1 MPFLATEYAAMCEPE
16 LGRVPKIA
24 CDGGVLI
31 PITVDGV
38 EVFED
43 PGNHACDNP
52 DGLRGGCSPGSRL
65 GHVEGRDAGGSPR
78 PEVSWV
84 YFCRSVGPEN
94 LEQRGW
100 GSVQLI
106 GYNRQSGATCFFEA
120 ADGRHSLPE
129 EHPAN
134 SEIRDQRPWV
144 SFDGHRMVGQM
155 PGPDDPDFNDAFM
168 PPPPA
173 DMNRDGEPDVV
184 QCVQC
189 HQSGPFIHDPFMDSA
204 RDPDDP
210 SRPVMPEITGR
221 DVPYYVVGGT
231 DWDMR
236 TIHIEGNR
244 CLGCHS
250 APMEISQIFE
260 AAGLEVNSFMPP
272 HAPGQHGRRLPGAR
286 RLLARGAGEHA
297 GLRLGRP
304 VGAGARG
311 RRRGR
316 RLPAQERLLQPARR
330 EGRRRRRQGRRP
342 VAWSGPARPDP
353 SVRSASVMCAFPH
366 PRDLA
371 GPFGA
376 DYDGARNGQ
385 KKPGL
390 LPSTESER
398 P

>member
-16 LGRVPKIA
+16 LGRVPKVA
-24 CDGGVLI
+24 CDDGVLI
-31 PITVDGV
+31 PITVGGV
-38 EVFED
+38 EVFDD
-43 PGNHACDNP
+43 PGNHACDHP
-52 DGLRGGCSPGSRL
+52 DGLRGGCAPGSRL
-65 GHVEGRDAGGSPR
+65 GHVTGRDAGGNPL
-78 PEVSWV
+78 PQVSWV

-94 LEQRGW
+94 LERHGW

-120 ADGRHSLPE
+120 ADGRKSLPE
-129 EHPAN
+129 DHPAN
-134 SEIRDQRPWV
+134 AEIQDQRPWV

-173 DMNRDGEPDVV
+173 DMNGDGEPDVV

-210 SRPVMPEITGR
+210 SRPVMPEIVGR
-221 DVPYYVVGGT
+221 DVPYYVVGGS

-260 AAGLEVNSFMPP
+260 AAQLEVNSFMPP
-272 HAPGQHGRRLPGAR
+272 HAPGSLADDYQELVDCWLAGPENTPGCDWVV
-286 RLLARGAGEHA
+286 
-297 GLRLGRP
+297 P
-304 VGAGARG
+304 SARG
-311 RRRGR
+311 R
-316 RLPAQERLLQPARR
+316 
-330 EGRRRRRQGRRP
+330 EGG
-342 VAWSGPARPDP
+342 
-353 SVRSASVMCAFPH
+353 
-366 PRDLA
+366 LA
-371 GPFGA
+371 GD
-376 DYDGARNGQ
+376 DYPHKSDYFNL
-385 KKPGL
+385 PGGK
-390 LPSTESER
+390 
-398 P
+398 